1 MNSRG
6 NIKSS
11 ILGKNI
17 TVVLVRPEHPENIG
31 LVARAMKCTGFNNLR
46 VVLEEADLLEK
57 AAKTAVHSTDI
68 LHKAD
73 VFRNIIDAVKDFH
86 VVFASTSKPRKNFSV
101 ISLDDTVKRILDY
114 SSSVKIGLLFGNE
127 RTGLTGD
134 ELKHSNFRFTI
145 PQASRQPSYNLSFA
159 VLLTLFAL
167 FERRGEKISSVHKD
181 VFLSSENQRQTIL
194 GILKKIEEKG
204 FIHEKNREH
213 MTERIFELFRRMNM
227 TEKDRKLLMALFSQI
242 QV

>member
-1 MNSRG
+1 MNSRE
-6 NIKSS
+6 NVKSAV
-11 ILGKNI
+11 LDKKI

-31 LVARAMKCTGFNNLR
+31 LAARAMKCTGFSKLR
-46 VVLEEADLLEK
+46 VVLEEDHLLEK

-68 LHKAD
+68 LQNAFK
-73 VFRNIIDAVKDFH
+73 FRNITESVKDFH
-86 VVFASTSKPRKNFSV
+86 AVFASTSKPRKNFSV
-101 ISLDDTVKRILDY
+101 ISLDDAVKHILSY
-114 SSSVKIGLLFGNE
+114 SPAVKIGLLFGNE

-167 FERRGEKISSVHKD
+167 FERRGEKVSSVHKD
-181 VFLSSENQRQTIL
+181 AFLSSEDQRQTIL

-204 FIHEKNREH
+204 FIHDTNREH
-213 MTERIFELFRRMNM
+213 TTERIFELFRRMNM
-227 TEKDRKLLMALFSQI
+227 TEKDRKLLLALFSQI
-242 QV
+242 